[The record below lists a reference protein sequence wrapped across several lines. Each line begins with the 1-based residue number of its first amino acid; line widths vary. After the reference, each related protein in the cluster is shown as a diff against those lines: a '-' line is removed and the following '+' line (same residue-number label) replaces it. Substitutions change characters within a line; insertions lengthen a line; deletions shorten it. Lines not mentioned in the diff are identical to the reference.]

1 MCNFAA
7 PVPDLIL
14 VIDFKYVRT
23 FKIIMSGDLNSIE
36 ATPVIPDL
44 ILVIDFKYVR
54 TFKIIMSGDL
64 NSIEAI
70 VRIYSKPVI

>member
-7 PVPDLIL
+7 
-14 VIDFKYVRT
+14 
-23 FKIIMSGDLNSIE
+23 
-36 ATPVIPDL
+36 PVIPDL

-54 TFKIIMSGDL
+54 TSMIIMSVDL